1 MRPFSLGTG
10 GRTVKRKWDSRNFC
24 FAPDDTQGGGG
35 GQGGDSDIV
44 AKVQALIDKRGGDSS
59 AVAVMLY
66 QENFQLRDKNR
77 QLASQVPAEGA
88 TVLTG
93 DDAAAWAEYQKLG
106 KPADLQT
113 AIAQRDQAQ
122 GDLAKLQRSAM
133 IRTAA
138 EAAGY
143 KPTVLESLD
152 AQTGGAATYEVREVE
167 QDGKRAKVAF
177 VKVGESEAQPLDQYA
192 QAQWADFLPALV
204 TQPQTAQTT
213 GTPYPAQQSG
223 GRTAEVDFVAKWQS
237 EQEEARKAVKNPLL
251 AQSH

>member
-1 MRPFSLGTG
+1 MSEENTP
-10 GRTVKRKWDSRNFC
+10 
-24 FAPDDTQGGGG
+24 QGGANSSNDTIARGIERLLERNG
-35 GQGGDSDIV
+35 ND
-44 AKVQALIDKRGGDSS
+44 ANAALL
-59 AVAVMLY
+59 VLY
-66 QENFQLRDKNR
+66 RDNYDLREANR
-77 QLASQVPAEGA
+77 QLKSQVPAEGA

-93 DDAAAWAEYQKLG
+93 DDAAAWAAYTQLG
-106 KPADLQT
+106 KPADLQA

-167 QDGKRAKVAF
+167 QDGKRAKVAY

-204 TQPQTAQTT
+204 TQPQATQPP

-223 GRTAEVDFVAKWQS
+223 GRAAETDFVAKWQS

>member
-1 MRPFSLGTG
+1 MKLR
-10 GRTVKRKWDSRNFC
+10 WDSKHFC
-24 FAPDDTQGGGG
+24 YAPDDTQGGGG
-35 GQGGDSDIV
+35 EQSNNSDIV
-44 AKVQALIDKRGGDSS
+44 GKLQALIDKRGGDAS
-59 AVAVMLY
+59 AVALMLY
-66 QENFQLRDKNR
+66 QDNYNLRETNR
-77 QLASQVPAEGA
+77 QLKAQVPAEGA

-167 QDGKRAKVAF
+167 QDGKKAKVAF
-177 VKVGESEAQPLDQYA
+177 VKVGEGEAQALDQYA

-204 TQPQTAQTT
+204 TQPQTTQPP

-223 GRTAEVDFVAKWQS
+223 GKAAETDFVAKWQS